1 MIYIFIICIS
11 LLLIFCLF
19 SQNKSKRMV
28 TIQESFENK
37 AEEEEYKKERK
48 IQPEDEEYKK
58 DRKILP
64 EEEEYKKEKKI
75 QPEEE
80 EYKKE
85 RKIQQENS
93 KMGAE
98 WEREIKDS
106 TFNTNM
112 PSQITYEN
120 ILKFPDAEIK
130 LEPRDKVYINPFFPD
145 DKSKGTMQLET
156 PRQNYPSLK
165 DMTIVERNAFKFGYP
180 DGMTMQ
186 DYVNWLYL
194 FRKTPNLLNLE
205 HNINYQKLIAGVPIY
220 YKKDKT
226 PPPAKILTPLNA
238 DDYFNKM
245 YSKPPTIP
253 NESLTYTVNE
263 DVRVA
268 ANQGSSG
275 IMPRNYE
282 DYGDFSQNFD
292 VRGTT
297 GHIYNPELA
306 DKTDPYFLRNMIG
319 PNWSIKNHRTL
330 G

>member
-1 MIYIFIICIS
+1 MIYIFIICII
-11 LLLIFCLF
+11 LLLIFCIF
-19 SQNKSKRMV
+19 SQQQTKKK
-28 TIQESFENK
+28 IPLEESFENK
-37 AEEEEYKKERK
+37 LNEKELITEEEA
-48 IQPEDEEYKK
+48 ED
-58 DRKILP
+58 
-64 EEEEYKKEKKI
+64 
-75 QPEEE
+75 
-80 EYKKE
+80 
-85 RKIQQENS
+85 S
-93 KMGAE
+93 KMGAQ

-120 ILKFPDAEIK
+120 ILAFPDAEIK

-145 DKSKGTMQLET
+145 DKSKGTVQLET
-156 PRQNYPSLK
+156 PRQNYPDLK

-205 HNINYQKLIAGVPIY
+205 HNINYQKLTAGVPIH

-226 PPPAKILTPLNA
+226 PPPAKRLTPLNA
-238 DDYFNKM
+238 DDYFNSM
-245 YSKPPTIP
+245 YTKPPTIP
-253 NESLTYTVNE
+253 NKSLTYTINE
-263 DVRVA
+263 DIRVA

-275 IMPRNYE
+275 IMPRNYD

-297 GHIYNPELA
+297 GYVYNPELA

-319 PNWSIKNHRTL
+319 PNWDVKEPKLQDKITLKNQKSQ
-330 G
+330 

>member
-1 MIYIFIICIS
+1 MIYIFIICIV
-11 LLLIFCLF
+11 LLLFFCLF
-19 SQNKSKRMV
+19 SQKQSKKMV
-28 TIQESFENK
+28 DIQESFENRVDY
-37 AEEEEYKKERK
+37 AEEEE
-48 IQPEDEEYKK
+48 EDA
-58 DRKILP
+58 
-64 EEEEYKKEKKI
+64 
-75 QPEEE
+75 
-80 EYKKE
+80 
-85 RKIQQENS
+85 

-120 ILKFPDAEIK
+120 ILAFPDAEIK
-130 LEPRDKVYINPFFPD
+130 LEPRDKVYVNPFFPD
-145 DKSKGTMQLET
+145 DKSKGTVQLES
-156 PRQNYPSLK
+156 PRQNYPDLK
-165 DMTIVERNAFKFGYP
+165 DMTIVERNSFKFGYP

-205 HNINYQKLIAGVPIY
+205 HNINYQKLTAGVPIH

-226 PPPAKILTPLNA
+226 PPPAKRLTPLNA
-238 DDYFNKM
+238 DDYFNSM
-245 YSKPPTIP
+245 YTKLPTIP
-253 NESLTYTVNE
+253 NKSLTYTINE

-275 IMPRNYE
+275 IMPRNYD

-297 GHIYNPELA
+297 GYVYNPELA

-319 PNWSIKNHRTL
+319 PNWDVKEPKLQDKITVKDQK
-330 G
+330 GQ

>member
-1 MIYIFIICIS
+1 MIYIFIICII

-19 SQNKSKRMV
+19 NQYQSKKKV
-28 TIQESFENK
+28 PLEESFENQ
-37 AEEEEYKKERK
+37 AVA
-48 IQPEDEEYKK
+48 DEE
-58 DRKILP
+58 L
-64 EEEEYKKEKKI
+64 
-75 QPEEE
+75 
-80 EYKKE
+80 
-85 RKIQQENS
+85 ENS

-98 WEREIKDS
+98 WEREIKNS

-120 ILKFPDAEIK
+120 ILAFPDAEIK

-145 DKSKGTMQLET
+145 DKSKGTVQLET
-156 PRQNYPSLK
+156 PRQNYPDLK

-205 HNINYQKLIAGVPIY
+205 HNINYQKLTAGVPIH

-226 PPPAKILTPLNA
+226 PPPAKRLTPLNA
-238 DDYFNKM
+238 DDYFNSM
-245 YSKPPTIP
+245 YTKLPTIP
-253 NESLTYTVNE
+253 NKSLTYTINE

-268 ANQGSSG
+268 ANLGSSG
-275 IMPRNYE
+275 IMPRNYD

-297 GHIYNPELA
+297 GYVYNPELA

-319 PNWSIKNHRTL
+319 PNWDVKEPKLQDKITLKNQKSQ
-330 G
+330 

>member
-1 MIYIFIICIS
+1 M
-11 LLLIFCLF
+11 IFCLF
-19 SQNKSKRMV
+19 SQYQTKKKV
-28 TIQESFENK
+28 PLEESFENQVVAEEAV
-37 AEEEEYKKERK
+37 AEEES
-48 IQPEDEEYKK
+48 ED
-58 DRKILP
+58 
-64 EEEEYKKEKKI
+64 
-75 QPEEE
+75 
-80 EYKKE
+80 
-85 RKIQQENS
+85 S

-120 ILKFPDAEIK
+120 ILAFPDAEIK

-145 DKSKGTMQLET
+145 DKSKGTVQLET
-156 PRQNYPSLK
+156 PRQNYPDLK

-205 HNINYQKLIAGVPIY
+205 HNINYQKLTTGVPIH

-226 PPPAKILTPLNA
+226 PPPAKRLTPLNA
-238 DDYFNKM
+238 DDYFNSM
-245 YSKPPTIP
+245 YTKLPTIP
-253 NESLTYTVNE
+253 NKSLTYTINE

-275 IMPRNYE
+275 IMPRNYD

-297 GHIYNPELA
+297 GYVYNPELA

-319 PNWSIKNHRTL
+319 PNWDVKEPKLQDKITLKNQKS
-330 G
+330 

>member
-1 MIYIFIICIS
+1 MIYIFIICIVF
-11 LLLIFCLF
+11 LLIFCLF
-19 SQNKSKRMV
+19 SQKQSKKIV
-28 TIQESFENK
+28 DLQESFENK
-37 AEEEEYKKERK
+37 AESEPRKEV
-48 IQPEDEEYKK
+48 EK
-58 DRKILP
+58 DPLA
-64 EEEEYKKEKKI
+64 EEEEGQKE
-75 QPEEE
+75 
-80 EYKKE
+80 
-85 RKIQQENS
+85 ENT

-130 LEPRDKVYINPFFPD
+130 LEPRDKVYVNPFFPD
-145 DKSKGTMQLET
+145 DKSKGTVQLET
-156 PRQNYPSLK
+156 PRQNYPDLK

-205 HNINYQKLIAGVPIY
+205 HNINYQKLTTGIPIH

-226 PPPAKILTPLNA
+226 PPPAKRLTPLNA
-238 DDYFNKM
+238 DDYFNRM
-245 YSKPPTIP
+245 YTKPPTIP
-253 NESLTYTVNE
+253 NKTLTYTINE
-263 DVRVA
+263 DVRVS
-268 ANQGSSG
+268 ANLGNSG
-275 IMPRNYE
+275 IMPGNYD

-292 VRGTT
+292 VMGST
-297 GHIYNPELA
+297 GYVYNKELA

-319 PNWSIKNHRTL
+319 PNWGNQGSPITPS
-330 G
+330 

>member
-1 MIYIFIICIS
+1 MIYIFIICIA
-11 LLLIFCLF
+11 LLLLVCIF
-19 SQNKSKRMV
+19 SQRTKKLV
-28 TIQESFENK
+28 VIEESFENNVE
-37 AEEEEYKKERK
+37 APQEEIQEESE
-48 IQPEDEEYKK
+48 K
-58 DRKILP
+58 DA
-64 EEEEYKKEKKI
+64 
-75 QPEEE
+75 
-80 EYKKE
+80 
-85 RKIQQENS
+85 
-93 KMGAE
+93 KMGKE

-120 ILKFPDAEIK
+120 ILAFPDAEIK
-130 LEPRDKVYINPFFPD
+130 LEPRDKVYVNPFFPD
-145 DKSKGTMQLET
+145 DKSKGTVQLET
-156 PRQNYPSLK
+156 PRQNYPDLR

-186 DYVNWLYL
+186 DYVNWIYL

-205 HNINYQKLIAGVPIY
+205 HNINYQKLTAGVPVH

-226 PPPAKILTPLNA
+226 PPPAKRLTPLNA
-238 DDYFNKM
+238 DNYFNSM
-245 YSKPPTIP
+245 YTKPPTIP
-253 NESLTYTVNE
+253 NQSLTYTINE

-275 IMPRNYE
+275 IMPRNYD

-297 GHIYNPELA
+297 GYVYNPELA

-319 PNWSIKNHRTL
+319 PNWSVKQPKGLLI
-330 G
+330 

>member
-1 MIYIFIICIS
+1 MIYIFIICII
-11 LLLIFCLF
+11 LLLFFCIF
-19 SQNKSKRMV
+19 SQDQSKIV
-28 TIQESFENK
+28 SLEESFVNRESDRKKNEIQLST
-37 AEEEEYKKERK
+37 EEEE
-48 IQPEDEEYKK
+48 DA
-58 DRKILP
+58 
-64 EEEEYKKEKKI
+64 
-75 QPEEE
+75 
-80 EYKKE
+80 
-85 RKIQQENS
+85 
-93 KMGAE
+93 KMGEE

-120 ILKFPDAEIK
+120 ILAFPDAEIK
-130 LEPRDKVYINPFFPD
+130 LEPRDKVYINPFFPN
-145 DKSKGTMQLET
+145 DKSKGTVQLET
-156 PRQNYPSLK
+156 PRQNYPDLK

-205 HNINYQKLIAGVPIY
+205 HNINYQKLTNGIPIY

-226 PPPAKILTPLNA
+226 PPPAKRLTPLNA
-238 DDYFNKM
+238 DDYFNSM
-245 YSKPPTIP
+245 YTKPPTIP
-253 NESLTYTVNE
+253 NKSLTYTINE

-275 IMPRNYE
+275 IMPRNYD

-292 VRGTT
+292 VKGTT
-297 GHIYNPELA
+297 GYVYNPELA

-319 PNWSIKNHRTL
+319 PNWSVKEPKLQDKITTKRPEESIR
-330 G
+330 

>member
-1 MIYIFIICIS
+1 MIYIFIICIV

-19 SQNKSKRMV
+19 SQQQSKKIV
-28 TIQESFENK
+28 SIEESFENQAN
-37 AEEEEYKKERK
+37 AEEEE
-48 IQPEDEEYKK
+48 
-58 DRKILP
+58 
-64 EEEEYKKEKKI
+64 EEEDA
-75 QPEEE
+75 
-80 EYKKE
+80 
-85 RKIQQENS
+85 

-120 ILKFPDAEIK
+120 ILAFPDAEIK
-130 LEPRDKVYINPFFPD
+130 LEPRDKVYVNPFFPN
-145 DKSKGTMQLET
+145 DKSKGTVQLES
-156 PRQNYPSLK
+156 PRQNYPDLK
-165 DMTIVERNAFKFGYP
+165 DMTIVERNSFKFGYP

-205 HNINYQKLIAGVPIY
+205 HNINYQKLTAGVPIH

-226 PPPAKILTPLNA
+226 PPPAKRLTPLNA
-238 DDYFNKM
+238 DDYFNSM
-245 YSKPPTIP
+245 YTKLPTIP
-253 NESLTYTVNE
+253 NKSLTYTINE

-275 IMPRNYE
+275 IMPRNYD

-297 GHIYNPELA
+297 GYVYNPELA

-319 PNWSIKNHRTL
+319 PNWDVKEPKLQDKITL
-330 G
+330 KDQKSQ

>member
-1 MIYIFIICIS
+1 MIYIFIICIV

-19 SQNKSKRMV
+19 SQQQSKKIV
-28 TIQESFENK
+28 SIEESFENQAN
-37 AEEEEYKKERK
+37 AEEEEE
-48 IQPEDEEYKK
+48 EDA
-58 DRKILP
+58 
-64 EEEEYKKEKKI
+64 
-75 QPEEE
+75 
-80 EYKKE
+80 
-85 RKIQQENS
+85 

-120 ILKFPDAEIK
+120 ILAFPDAEIK
-130 LEPRDKVYINPFFPD
+130 LEPRDKVYVNPFFPN
-145 DKSKGTMQLET
+145 DKSKGTVQLES
-156 PRQNYPSLK
+156 PRQNYPDLK
-165 DMTIVERNAFKFGYP
+165 DMTIVERNSFKFGYP

-205 HNINYQKLIAGVPIY
+205 HNINYQKLTAGVPIH

-226 PPPAKILTPLNA
+226 PPPAKRLTPLNA
-238 DDYFNKM
+238 DDYFNSM
-245 YSKPPTIP
+245 YTKLPTIP
-253 NESLTYTVNE
+253 NKSLTYTINE

-275 IMPRNYE
+275 IMPRNYD

-297 GHIYNPELA
+297 GYVYNPELA

-319 PNWSIKNHRTL
+319 PNWDVKEPKLQDKITL
-330 G
+330 KDQKSQ